1 MIHNY
6 IYLVNKDNVVK
17 LEADQITVESVGG
30 KAYGLLQVPQAWSAP
45 FFVISKQL
53 FSEYVETNDKNVIN
67 AYSNNIRKC
76 LDMLEM
82 GKNIIIRS
90 SAVNEGMS
98 ERGKFDS
105 KEANVDNFELEIA
118 KLLEK
123 LKDIPNEG
131 MPIIVQKMI
140 VPQFTGHMSNE
151 RRFSQDSRDWKIETY
166 QADGSFEQDTVAVR
180 TWRLKFDVE
189 RIKTTPLAVSSKGI
203 NHELLKIAYHWYM
216 LSKKMK
222 CRFHIEFV
230 FDGKSI
236 YVVQADNTCSK
247 KNAVNPKEYDIK
259 VNKVFEEWKPKILK
273 QYNVEESS
281 VYSKLQ
287 NVKNYHDLGFCT
299 VPLYFLEDKNTLLE
313 LKQGKV
319 NDKLKEDIQ
328 ALLGIHSL
336 VIRMDLQNAGKS
348 EKQMLP
354 RSNELYIYEEVVLWL
369 KKYVDMLLGEKEG
382 CFIFHNFVP
391 ATASAFAHVVPNG
404 RLVRI
409 QSLWGLPEGLYYN
422 YHDTIIVDLG
432 PKDLMRITEADVK
445 VTVKNKYKDIF
456 VCPDADGKWLSYE
469 IKEPHDWKCSI
480 ENNASILD
488 IAVKSQKLA
497 NKLQKEISV
506 MWFVGIDC
514 SFYGAHNLP
523 WFHEEVSITSY
534 TTDSYKRK
542 YFQEEEKNINNS
554 EELEELINSGSIE
567 NIKCLRL
574 KPNCEKDLR
583 NKELLVTIGKL
594 AAKNDIM
601 ILLDG
606 TQLTHSYYQLKGTG
620 AKVVCSDK
628 DELLY
633 SDTLEFNKLVRDQ
646 IPEKIISNGEH
657 VKCLRIVRPFLDR
670 LLLEKLL
677 EEAYEVNDS
686 ETLEDMISELAD
698 VTEVSNAL
706 LDINKH
712 SHISALDILC
722 NKKRNFLDDSQK
734 LLSIKI
740 PVDSCVY
747 RKNFRLGDTYCNL
760 FIQRQKTVYKVEFNI
775 QNHKIKQQMVNQQT
789 EESVI
794 TKLKKEI
801 VLTASKALNSKDPK
815 HTIKF
820 IDQIKVLIYDICNI
834 IGISV
839 DQVEQRRKSKAE
851 KLGGFKRGYMLKQTV
866 LKDNIIDEVI
876 EFNPDTCRE
885 TSEIER
891 DNYKYFELLQDQ
903 EKSNKRLLFRFS
915 APIAANN
922 WEIKFES
929 SKISELLP
937 ETGKL
942 KFEIKKSV
950 HGVLQLTIS
959 SKRSETYEQM
969 FLFDLL

>member
-17 LEADQITVESVGG
+17 LVADQITVESVGG

-53 FSEYVETNDKNVIN
+53 FSEYVKTNDKAVIKE
-67 AYSNNIRKC
+67 YSNNIRKC
-76 LDMLEM
+76 LDMLGIE
-82 GKNIIIRS
+82 KDIIIRS

-105 KEANVDNFELEIA
+105 KETNVDNLERDISEL
-118 KLLEK
+118 LDK
-123 LKDIPNEG
+123 LKDIPNDG

-166 QADGSFEQDTVAVR
+166 LADGSFEQDTVAVR
-180 TWRLKFDVE
+180 TWRLKFDIE
-189 RIKTTPLAVSSKGI
+189 KIKTSPLVVSSKGI
-203 NHELLKIAYHWYM
+203 NHELLKIAFHWYM
-216 LSKKMK
+216 LSKEMK

-230 FDGKSI
+230 FDGTSI

-259 VNKVFEEWKPKILK
+259 VNKVLEEWNPKILK
-273 QYNVEESS
+273 KYDVEEAS

-299 VPLYFLEDKNTLLE
+299 VPLYFLDDKNTLLE
-313 LKQGKV
+313 LKRDKV

-328 ALLGIHSL
+328 ALLSIHSL
-336 VIRMDLQNAGKS
+336 VIRMDLQNAEKS

-354 RSNELYIYEEVVLWL
+354 RSNELYNYEEVVSWL
-369 KKYVDMLLGEKEG
+369 KKHVDMLLGEKEG
-382 CFIFHNFVP
+382 IYIFHNFVP

-432 PKDLMRITEADVK
+432 PKNLMHITEDDVK

-456 VCPDADGKWLSYE
+456 VCPNADGKWLSYE

-506 MWFVGIDC
+506 MWFVGIDF
-514 SFYGAHNLP
+514 SFYGSYNLP

-542 YFQEEEKNINNS
+542 YFKEEEKIINNS

-583 NKELLVTIGKL
+583 NKELLVTIGEL

-628 DELLY
+628 DDLLY

-646 IPEKIISNGEH
+646 IPEKIITNGEH

-686 ETLEDMISELAD
+686 EALDDMISELAD

-706 LDINKH
+706 LDINKQ
-712 SHISALDILC
+712 SPISALDILC
-722 NKKRNFLDDSQK
+722 NKKRIFRDNFQE

-747 RKNFRLGDTYCNL
+747 RKNFRIGDAYCNL
-760 FIQRQKTVYKVEFNI
+760 YIHRQKTVYKVEFNI
-775 QNHKIKQQMVNQQT
+775 QNNKIKPQTSNQQQ
-789 EESVI
+789 EEALK
-794 TKLKKEI
+794 TKLKKAI
-801 VLTASKALNSKDPK
+801 VLTAAKAINSKDSK
-815 HTIKF
+815 RAINYVA
-820 IDQIKVLIYDICNI
+820 QIKVLVSKVCDAL
-834 IGISV
+834 GIPV
-839 DQVEQRRKSKAE
+839 DQVEQRRAAKAE
-851 KLGGFKRGYMLKQTV
+851 KLGGFERGYMLKQTV
-866 LKDNIIDEVI
+866 LKDNIIDELI
-876 EFNPDTCRE
+876 EFDPDTCRE
-885 TSEIER
+885 TTEIER

-915 APIAANN
+915 APIAANE
-922 WEIKFES
+922 WEISFENP
-929 SKISELLP
+929 KISELLIEP
-937 ETGKL
+937 QRIW
-942 KFEIKKSV
+942 FEIKKNALGIL
-950 HGVLQLTIS
+950 HLTIS
-959 SKRSETYEQM
+959 TQKMLVYEQKS
-969 FLFDLL
+969 LFDFL